1 MNCDNEFMVVP
12 WKTMLLVAV
21 RVPQATPPLAE
32 MLATVMLGVPVS
44 PEATVAVAALPVQLP
59 ALPVTLPVTLP
70 VSGPEKPAAI
80 TVPVERMDPE
90 TSREYAGVIVPM
102 PT

>member
-21 RVPQATPPLAE
+21 RVPQETPPLAE

-59 ALPVTLPVTLP
+59 VTLP
-70 VSGPEKPAAI
+70 EK
-80 TVPVERMDPE
+80 VPE
-90 TSREYAGVIVPM
+90 TTPPEMDMTEVLPAYQL
-102 PT
+102 